1 MVTVVTLVDDNVM
14 IMVLIVTAMVND
26 GQRDCDDDCDGDQV
40 NYKARLEHKRYLAQE
55 SPEPVIDLSLNH
67 LFSCPGQ
74 LNN

>member
-1 MVTVVTLVDDNVM
+1 MVTVVDDNVM
-14 IMVLIVTAMVND
+14 IMVLIVTAMVKSV
-26 GQRDCDDDCDGDQV
+26 DCDDDCDGDQV